1 MPRLY
6 GERIMLR
13 EYKKEDLEHMRK
25 WVNDPEVV
33 NNLSDIFLYPHS
45 LNETENFLNS
55 MLEGKSKNKEFVIAA
70 RETEEYIGQIGY
82 VSIDWRN
89 RTSVLGIVI
98 GAEEYRNKGYGTEAI
113 KLFQE
118 FTFDRL
124 NLNKLELALRDYN
137 QRGYR
142 CYVKCGFKEEGRI
155 RQNFFI
161 DGRYTDTIHMGILK
175 SEYEAAK
182 PGK

>member
-13 EYKKEDLEHMRK
+13 EYKKEDLEYMRK

-45 LNETENFLNS
+45 LSETESFLNT
-55 MLEGKSKNKEFVIAA
+55 MLEGKAKNKEFVIADKDSEA
-70 RETEEYIGQIGY
+70 YIGQIGY
-82 VSIDWRN
+82 INIDWKN
-89 RTSVLGIVI
+89 RTAMMGIVI
-98 GAEEYRNKGYGTEAI
+98 GSEQYRNKGYGTEAI
-113 KLFQE
+113 RLFQD
-118 FTFDRL
+118 FTFNRL
-124 NLNKLELALRDYN
+124 NLHKLELTLHDYN
-137 QRGYR
+137 LQGYR

-161 DGRYTDTIHMGILK
+161 NGRYSDTIYMGILR
-175 SEYEAAK
+175 SEYIAAK
-182 PGK
+182 EGK